1 MRDAGFLGMRASP
14 QPQRAGDGRYHH
26 LVAVGANSH
35 FDLARK
41 IDPLDGFKKTV
52 DEMLTR
58 LLAPTDP
65 ARAAPP
71 PQALA
76 RKQEKAG
83 AV

>member
-1 MRDAGFLGMRASP
+1 MGPRDAGFLGMRASP

-52 DEMLTR
+52 DDCSPLPILRVLRR
-58 LLAPTDP
+58 LL
-65 ARAAPP
+65 RH
-71 PQALA
+71 L
-76 RKQEKAG
+76 RESKGNG